1 VKRYTENLAAYDL
14 CLKAR
19 YHLLKMTPEGRET
32 GRRYCGQAIAL
43 DPNYALAHVML
54 AESYLWSAF
63 WGSTDPREAFS
74 RAKSAALEAIRLDDT
89 IADAHS
95 ALGTVLGSG
104 EFDWHGA
111 EREFRLAQEL
121 NPSSAAFRYNYA
133 WCYAMWFLYPL
144 GRVEQALAEMQR
156 AVELDPLD
164 PFYNT
169 LVGYLLCVTRQ
180 YKPAGA
186 QLQHAVDLDP
196 TFFFSHWFLS
206 VFYTQTERLEE
217 AIPQA
222 EKANELSGGNA
233 LTMGALGR
241 LYGQV
246 GRTAEAQQILEEL
259 TARQRS
265 GYVPA
270 SALVWAHAGVGEME
284 KSREWIARGI
294 DERDPLL
301 VTALKSA
308 PTYDRLRS
316 HPTFQAL
323 LRKMNLEL

>member
-1 VKRYTENLAAYDL
+1 
-14 CLKAR
+14 
-19 YHLLKMTPEGRET
+19 M
-32 GRRYCGQAIAL
+32 
-43 DPNYALAHVML
+43 
-54 AESYLWSAF
+54 
-63 WGSTDPREAFS
+63 DPREAFS
-74 RAKSAALEAIRLDDT
+74 GAKSAALEALRLDDT

-104 EFDWHGA
+104 EFDWSGA

-121 NPSSAAFRYNYA
+121 NPSSAAFRYDYA

-169 LVGYLLCVTRQ
+169 LVGYLLCATQQ
-180 YKPAGA
+180 YEPAVA
-186 QLQHAVDLDP
+186 QLQHSVDLDP

-206 VFYTQTERLEE
+206 VVYTQIERFEQ
-217 AIPQA
+217 AIPSA

-241 LYGQV
+241 LYGRV

-270 SALVWAHAGVGEME
+270 SALAWAHMGVGEMD
-284 KSREWIARGI
+284 KGGEWIARGI

-323 LRKMNLEL
+323 LRKMNLEP